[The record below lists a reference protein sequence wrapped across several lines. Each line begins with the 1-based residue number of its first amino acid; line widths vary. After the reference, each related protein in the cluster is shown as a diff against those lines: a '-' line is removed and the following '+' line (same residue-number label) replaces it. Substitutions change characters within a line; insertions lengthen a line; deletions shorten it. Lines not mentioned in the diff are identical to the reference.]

1 MRAADD
7 HWYLLAGS
15 FTARKTFRYACAL
28 LIILIRRLD
37 PFRLLLQPLLADTD
51 VVRVYLGANVGA
63 SPGHFNPPPIVAV
76 QAKGGADDL
85 ACPGQAR
92 QPILPG
98 ANGLLPF
105 VQGLITAFGVV
116 PVSPPRHPLVV
127 PFAFCP

>member
-63 SPGHFNPPPIVAV
+63 SPGRLQPTPNRRRAGE
-76 QAKGGADDL
+76 GG
-85 ACPGQAR
+85 R
-92 QPILPG
+92 
-98 ANGLLPF
+98 
-105 VQGLITAFGVV
+105 
-116 PVSPPRHPLVV
+116 R
-127 PFAFCP
+127 